1 MGDLARTLRE
11 LYDTE
16 EAGTAF
22 ALDGLVDAD
31 VLEKWLQ
38 LGVLGQTSNQ
48 TLFLAKVTAG
58 LLDAEIAA
66 LHGEGKTPEEIFNL
80 LYNQEAMDSA
90 RALEHWVDARDSLA
104 FSRETDATRAAG
116 WFCNRSR
123 GSEYPGDFALAVGQ
137 ARKCGPVSRS
147 HTGHDPPDCGGRRR
161 EWPVGQSQ
169 CHPGVWGQ
177 SLRQHSLGIRRW
189 LGSCGCAG
197 DRCLRHAVGQ
207 QPFRQPPGYGSR
219 WAHRQAAR
227 DQYEFC
233 GSGFVEAFERQDC
246 DSPCEEDLPDV
257 ESHLPGGEV
266 PGSPEPFCGLA
277 FVDRELEGTFCQTRE
292 WTDPASLDC
301 QQRQQAVRCLQ

>member
-90 RALEHWVDARDSLA
+90 RALEHWVDARDSWR
-104 FSRETDATRAAG
+104 SAA
-116 WFCNRSR
+116 R
-123 GSEYPGDFALAVGQ
+123 PTPH
-137 ARKCGPVSRS
+137 ARPMVLQSQQRLRVSRRFRPGCWS
-147 HTGHDPPDCGGRRR
+147 S
-161 EWPVGQSQ
+161 SQ
-169 CHPGVWGQ
+169 MWARLPK
-177 SLRQHSLGIRRW
+177 
-189 LGSCGCAG
+189 
-197 DRCLRHAVGQ
+197 
-207 QPFRQPPGYGSR
+207 PYG
-219 WAHRQAAR
+219 
-227 DQYEFC
+227 
-233 GSGFVEAFERQDC
+233 
-246 DSPCEEDLPDV
+246 P
-257 ESHLPGGEV
+257 
-266 PGSPEPFCGLA
+266 
-277 FVDRELEGTFCQTRE
+277 
-292 WTDPASLDC
+292 
-301 QQRQQAVRCLQ
+301 